1 MGPEKKK
8 TIQKVLIPL
17 GAALLLLALAAAFS
31 LSGARRDRQPEA
43 SLLSGQV
50 DRGDIRKTVSGSG
63 TLTEQEAAEVELP
76 SGVKITDFLVSNG
89 ETVTEGQAL
98 ATVDRVSVME
108 AVSSVQETLDHLTE
122 EMESATW
129 ESGAGRVTAP
139 AAGRVMAVYVQ
150 AGDRAEDALLAHGS
164 LIELSMDGLLAVE
177 LRSDTKVEAGTA
189 VTVLLE
195 DETEVPGQV
204 ERDLDGSITVTLS
217 DAGPTLGQTVTVFT
231 GDRTELGSGTLCTHM
246 PWHAWA
252 VTGTVSSVP
261 VREGEKVAAGQTL
274 LRLSDTD
281 FSVQYNLLA
290 SQRREYEDLMLE
302 LFLLYQDQAVTAP
315 CGGVVSGIEKDSAAL
330 LSASGGGFVTLLA
343 NKTPTGDDENAYT
356 NRIGMVTEIY
366 QDGSFGLLLQKD
378 TWTVSES
385 DDFSDAV
392 LEADISAGSMTM
404 TGSVQPG
411 SAPVYTY
418 QGGIWQPY
426 GGEIVPGD
434 VLLFAYN
441 DTEGGTLTWMIW
453 LGRNEIAPEKQQ
465 PQTPESGGQ
474 GQMPSGDLGAAF
486 PGGGDFSFGG
496 GDTREEEFALFSLEK
511 TPLLQVTPQEELTV
525 PLSIDELDI
534 LSLALGQTAEITVD
548 ALPGQ
553 SFTGTVTG
561 IDTAGLSSGGNS
573 KYAVEI
579 TLPRTENMLGGMN
592 ATVTVTVA
600 VRENVLRV
608 PAEAL
613 TESVSGTL
621 LYRSLDGDGALSDPV
636 AVETGL
642 SDGAYVELLSGL
654 GEGDSFWYTS
664 YGAPGPDTSLPS

>member
-31 LSGARRDRQPEA
+31 LSWARRDRQPEA

-76 SGVKITDFLVSNG
+76 SGVKITEFLVSNG
-89 ETVTEGQAL
+89 EAVTEGQAL

-177 LRSDTKVEAGTA
+177 LRSDAKVEAGTA

-195 DETEVPGQV
+195 DETVVPGQV

-231 GDRTELGSGTLCTHM
+231 GDGTELGSGTLCTHM

-302 LFLLYQDQAVTAP
+302 LFLLYQDKAVTAP

-330 LSASGGGFVTLLA
+330 LSASGGGSVTLLA
-343 NKTPTGDDENAYT
+343 NNIPLGGDDGNDYT

-378 TWTVSES
+378 TVKVSAGE
-385 DDFSDAV
+385 DYTAALAV
-392 LEADISAGSMTM
+392 DTSAGSMTM

-411 SAPVYTY
+411 SSIFTY
-418 QGGIWQPY
+418 NGSDWQEY
-426 GGEIVPGD
+426 SGEIVPGD

-441 DTEGGTLTWMIW
+441 DADGTLAWMIW
-453 LGRNEIAPEKQQ
+453 LDHNEIAPEKQQ

-474 GQMPSGDLGAAF
+474 GQLPSGDLGAAF
-486 PGGGDFSFGG
+486 AGGGDFSFGG

-534 LSLALGQTAEITVD
+534 LSLSLGQTAEITVD

-579 TLPRTENMLGGMN
+579 TLPRTENTLGGMN

-664 YGAPGPDTSLPS
+664 YGAPGPDMSLPS